1 MKIILTGSTGGIGSS
16 IAHRCSNINIDT
28 IEISRDNCDLSKN
41 IKYTNK
47 NIDGLIYC
55 AGVNDPKP
63 YYEYTEIDL
72 QNTFKINALA
82 FVELCQNIKFNREAN
97 IIVIGSIYAT
107 ESRAGRLA
115 YTMSKHA
122 LYGAVKTLAIEMSSN
137 KIKVNMIS
145 PGFVSTNLTKKNNS
159 IERLD
164 FLNQSIPLGMTETSD
179 ITDMCIFML
188 KNRNMT
194 GQNIIIDGGYSL
206 LGI

>member
-16 IAHRCSNINIDT
+16 IAQKCSSINIDT
-28 IEISRDNCDLSKN
+28 IEISRNNCDLSKN
-41 IKYTNK
+41 IEYTNK

-63 YYEYTEIDL
+63 YYEYTEIDVK
-72 QNTFKINALA
+72 NTFKINALA

-97 IIVIGSIYAT
+97 IIAIGSIYAT
-107 ESRAGRLA
+107 ESKAGRLA

-137 KIKVNMIS
+137 RIKVNMIS

-159 IERLD
+159 VERLD

-188 KNRNMT
+188 KNRNH
-194 GQNIIIDGGYSL
+194 SRL
-206 LGI
+206 K

>member
-16 IAHRCSNINIDT
+16 IAQKCSSINIDT
-28 IEISRDNCDLSKN
+28 IEISRNNCDLSKN
-41 IKYTNK
+41 IEYTNK

-63 YYEYTEIDL
+63 YYEYTEIDVK
-72 QNTFKINALA
+72 NTFKINALA

-97 IIVIGSIYAT
+97 IIAIGSIYAT
-107 ESRAGRLA
+107 ESKAGRLA

-137 KIKVNMIS
+137 RIKVNMIS

-159 IERLD
+159 VERLD

>member
-16 IAHRCSNINIDT
+16 IAQKCSSINIDT
-28 IEISRDNCDLSKN
+28 IEISRNNCDLSKN
-41 IKYTNK
+41 IEYTNK

-63 YYEYTEIDL
+63 YYEYTEIDVK
-72 QNTFKINALA
+72 NTFKINALA

-97 IIVIGSIYAT
+97 IIAIGSIYAT
-107 ESRAGRLA
+107 ESKAGRLA
-115 YTMSKHA
+115 YNKSKHA

-137 KIKVNMIS
+137 RIKVNMIS

-159 IERLD
+159 VERLD

>member
-16 IAHRCSNINIDT
+16 IAQKCSSINIDT
-28 IEISRDNCDLSKN
+28 IEISRNNCDLSKN
-41 IKYTNK
+41 IEYTNK

-63 YYEYTEIDL
+63 YYEYTEIDVK
-72 QNTFKINALA
+72 NTFKINALA

>member
-137 KIKVNMIS
+137 RIKVNMIS

-159 IERLD
+159 IERLN

>member
-1 MKIILTGSTGGIGSS
+1 MRIILIGSTGGIGSS
-16 IAHRCSNINIDT
+16 IAHRCSSINIDT
-28 IEISRDNCDLSKN
+28 IKISRDNCDLSKN
-41 IKYTNK
+41 IKYTNQ

-72 QNTFKINALA
+72 QDTFKINAIA

-97 IIVIGSIYAT
+97 IIAIGSIYST

-122 LYGAVKTLAIEMSSN
+122 LYGAVKTLAIEMSSSR
-137 KIKVNMIS
+137 IKVNMIS

-179 ITDMCIFML
+179 IADMCIFML

>member
-1 MKIILTGSTGGIGSS
+1 MRIILTGSTGGIGSS
-16 IAHRCSNINIDT
+16 IAHRCSSINIDT